1 MRRIIK
7 IICSIIAGLLAMC
20 ALLILLGTVGAYELG
35 NISFIWFCIGFAIC
49 IAMAGGSVLLQL
61 WMEKKEE
68 SPRGEGAPSKANE
81 KNKTYK
87 V

>member
-7 IICSIIAGLLAMC
+7 IICSIIAGLLAVC

-35 NISFIWFCIGFAIC
+35 NISFIWFCIGFAIS

-61 WMEKKEE
+61 WVSKKEK
-68 SPRGEGAPSKANE
+68 SPRRSCNSTKAHE
-81 KNKTYK
+81 ENKTYK

>member
-61 WMEKKEE
+61 WMGKKRRK
-68 SPRGEGAPSKANE
+68 P
-81 KNKTYK
+81 
-87 V
+87 

>member
-7 IICSIIAGLLAMC
+7 IICSIIAGLLAVC

>member
-1 MRRIIK
+1 
-7 IICSIIAGLLAMC
+7 MC

>member
-1 MRRIIK
+1 MKRIIR

-20 ALLILLGTVGAYELG
+20 ALIILLGTVVAYELG
-35 NISFIWFCIGFAIC
+35 NISFIWFCIDFALS

-61 WMEKKEE
+61 WMGKKEE
-68 SPRGEGAPSKANE
+68 SPRGAATPSKANE

>member
-1 MRRIIK
+1 MKRMKRITYRGL
-7 IICSIIAGLLAMC
+7 AGLLTMC
-20 ALLILLGTVGAYELG
+20 SLLLLLGTVGVYELG
-35 NISFIWFCIGFAIC
+35 NISFIWFCIDFALS

-61 WMEKKEE
+61 WMGKKEE
-68 SPRGEGAPSKANE
+68 SPRGAATPSKANE